1 MAKSFEDLVLA
12 KLDNLMRVVTIGVT
26 REMKQNDRIALLNRV
41 GFQPKEIADL
51 LGTTGNTVNVALSN
65 LRKGKD
71 KQRKG
76 SHPKKKR

>member
-12 KLDNLMRVVTIGVT
+12 KLDNLLRVVTIGVT

-41 GFQPKEIADL
+41 GFQPKEIANL

-71 KQRKG
+71 KKGKETRPKRK
-76 SHPKKKR
+76 